1 MSKTGGI
8 NQQGKVFRG
17 QEDYTMAELTELIR
31 CLIESTVKED
41 VSLSFRRVM
50 EDTLIEGHLQSAV
63 RFYEI
68 KQIILISSDVRSRR
82 SYFNKFHG

>member
-1 MSKTGGI
+1 
-8 NQQGKVFRG
+8 
-17 QEDYTMAELTELIR
+17 MAELTEKIR

-41 VSLSFRRVM
+41 VSFSFRTVM

-68 KQIILISSDVRSRR
+68 KQIILISSDGFVRSRR